1 MFEILSITTSFFAI
15 IALGAFTKYIGL
27 FDEKSSQ
34 IFSNFA
40 FYVALPPMIITS
52 IMANPIKGLINFD
65 YIVRFEIATLI
76 IFILSYTVAKF
87 IFKLKS
93 NENSVFALNATY
105 SNYGYIGLPLVLL
118 LFGQKAIVPAAI
130 ILVFDIAFVLAL
142 VAVFSTNFNNTSGFL
157 NFINALKSIIKNPVI
172 ISCVIGLLLSFYELN
187 LGKIPEE
194 TLNILSGAAVP
205 TALFAIGI
213 IIVSKSVEKAYS
225 ELIFISFIKL
235 IMHPLL
241 VILLFVFWSSDS
253 LEMLDIMWLQ
263 VAIIFSC
270 LPVAA
275 TVFPVSQYYKAYV
288 LKTSS
293 AIIVT
298 TVISILTIPIVLL
311 LVIDKNIYNFLQ
323 LLFS

>member
-1 MFEILSITTSFFAI
+1 MLEILGITTSFFAI
-15 IALGAFTKYIGL
+15 IALGAITKYIGL

-40 FYVALPPMIITS
+40 FYVALPPMIIIS
-52 IMANPIKGLINFD
+52 IIANPIKGFINFD

-76 IFILSYTVAKF
+76 IFIFSYTFAKF
-87 IFKLKS
+87 IFKLKN

-118 LFGQKAIVPAAI
+118 LFGQKAVLPAAL

-142 VAVFSTNFNNTSGFL
+142 VAVFSIKFNNPSAL
-157 NFINALKSIIKNPVI
+157 VNLLEALKSILKNPVI

-187 LGKIPEE
+187 LGKIAME

-241 VILLFVFWSSDS
+241 VILLFVFLSTDS
-253 LEMLDIMWLQ
+253 IKMLDKMWVQ
-263 VAIIFSC
+263 VAVIFSC

-275 TVFPVSQYYKAYV
+275 TVFPVSQFYRAYI

-298 TVISILTIPIVLL
+298 TIISIVTIPCVLL
-311 LVIDKNIYNFLQ
+311 IVNNDNFLN
-323 LLFS
+323 LL

>member
-1 MFEILSITTSFFAI
+1 M
-15 IALGAFTKYIGL
+15 
-27 FDEKSSQ
+27 
-34 IFSNFA
+34 
-40 FYVALPPMIITS
+40 
-52 IMANPIKGLINFD
+52 
-65 YIVRFEIATLI
+65 
-76 IFILSYTVAKF
+76 
-87 IFKLKS
+87 
-93 NENSVFALNATY
+93 
-105 SNYGYIGLPLVLL
+105 
-118 LFGQKAIVPAAI
+118 
-130 ILVFDIAFVLAL
+130 
-142 VAVFSTNFNNTSGFL
+142 
-157 NFINALKSIIKNPVI
+157 
-172 ISCVIGLLLSFYELN
+172 
-187 LGKIPEE
+187 
-194 TLNILSGAAVP
+194 SGAAVP

-213 IIVSKSVEKAYS
+213 IIVSKSVEKVYS

-235 IMHPLL
+235 IIHPLL
-241 VILLFVFWSSDS
+241 VIFLFVIWSTDN
-253 LEMLDIMWLQ
+253 LKMLDIMWIQ

>member
-1 MFEILSITTSFFAI
+1 MFEILGITASFFAI

-40 FYVALPPMIITS
+40 FYVALPPMIVTS
-52 IMANPIKGLINFD
+52 IIANPIKGLINFD
-65 YIVRFEIATLI
+65 YIIRFEIATLI
-76 IFILSYTVAKF
+76 IFVFSYSVAKF
-87 IFKLKS
+87 IFKLKN

-118 LFGQKAIVPAAI
+118 LFGQKAVLPAAL

-142 VAVFSTNFNNTSGFL
+142 VAIFSTNFNNNSGFL

-187 LGKIPEE
+187 LGKFLEE

-235 IMHPLL
+235 IIHPLL
-241 VILLFVFWSSDS
+241 VILLFVFWSTDS
-253 LEMLDIMWLQ
+253 LKMLDLMWIQ

-275 TVFPVSQYYKAYV
+275 TVFPVSQYYKTYV

-298 TVISILTIPIVLL
+298 TIISIVTIPFILWIVN
-311 LVIDKNIYNFLQ
+311 KENFLS
-323 LLFS
+323 LL

>member
-1 MFEILSITTSFFAI
+1 MIEIIGITSSFFAI
-15 IALGAFTKYIGL
+15 IALGAFTKYVGL

-52 IMANPIKGLINFD
+52 ILANPIKGLIHFD

-76 IFILSYTVAKF
+76 IFIFSYTFSKF
-87 IFKLKS
+87 VFKLKG
-93 NENSVFALNATY
+93 NENSVFAVNATY

-118 LFGQKAIVPAAI
+118 LFGPKAILPAAI

-142 VAVFSTNFNNTSGFL
+142 VAVFSTKFNNPSAIL
-157 NFINALKSIIKNPVI
+157 NLLEALKSILKNPVI

-187 LGKIPEE
+187 LGKIPAE

-241 VILLFVFWSSDS
+241 VILLFVFWSTDS
-253 LEMLDIMWLQ
+253 LKMLNIIWIQ

-275 TVFPVSQYYKAYV
+275 TVFPVSQYYRAYV

-311 LVIDKNIYNFLQ
+311 LVTNKNVYNFL
-323 LLFS
+323 

>member
-1 MFEILSITTSFFAI
+1 MLEILGITASFFAI

-52 IMANPIKGLINFD
+52 IMANPIKGLIHFD
-65 YIVRFEIATLI
+65 YIFRFEIATLI
-76 IFILSYTVAKF
+76 IFVFSYSVAKF
-87 IFKLKS
+87 IFKLKN

-118 LFGQKAIVPAAI
+118 LFGQKAVLPAAL

-142 VAVFSTNFNNTSGFL
+142 VAVFSTNFNNNSGFL

-187 LGKIPEE
+187 LGKISAE
-194 TLNILSGAAVP
+194 TLSILSGAAVP

-213 IIVSKSVEKAYS
+213 IIVSKTIEKAYS

-253 LEMLDIMWLQ
+253 LKMLDIMWLQ

-298 TVISILTIPIVLL
+298 TIISIVTIPFILWIVNENNFSNLL
-311 LVIDKNIYNFLQ
+311 
-323 LLFS
+323 

>member
-1 MFEILSITTSFFAI
+1 MFEILGITASFFAI

-76 IFILSYTVAKF
+76 IFIFSYTIAKF
-87 IFKLKS
+87 IFKLES

-142 VAVFSTNFNNTSGFL
+142 VAIFATNFNNNSGFL

-172 ISCVIGLLLSFYELN
+172 ISCVIGLLLSFHEIN

-213 IIVSKSVEKAYS
+213 IIVSKNVEKAYS
-225 ELIFISFIKL
+225 EIISISFIKL

-241 VILLFVFWSSDS
+241 VILLFVF
-253 LEMLDIMWLQ
+253 
-263 VAIIFSC
+263 
-270 LPVAA
+270 
-275 TVFPVSQYYKAYV
+275 
-288 LKTSS
+288 
-293 AIIVT
+293 
-298 TVISILTIPIVLL
+298 
-311 LVIDKNIYNFLQ
+311 LVI
-323 LLFS
+323 

>member
-1 MFEILSITTSFFAI
+1 MFEILGITASLFAI
-15 IALGAFTKYIGL
+15 IVLGAFTKYTGL
-27 FDEKSSQ
+27 FDEKNSQ

-52 IMANPIKGLINFD
+52 IIANPIKGLINFD
-65 YIVRFEIATLI
+65 YIIRFEIATLI
-76 IFILSYTVAKF
+76 IFVLSYVVAKF
-87 IFKLKS
+87 IFKLKN
-93 NENSVFALNATY
+93 NENSIFALNATY

-118 LFGQKAIVPAAI
+118 LFGQKAVLPAAL

-142 VAVFSTNFNNTSGFL
+142 VAVFSTKFNNPSALL
-157 NFINALKSIIKNPVI
+157 NLLEALKSILKNPVI
-172 ISCVIGLLLSFYELN
+172 ISCIIGLLLSFYEIN

-194 TLNILSGAAVP
+194 ILNILSGAAVP

-241 VILLFVFWSSDS
+241 VIILFVFWSTDS
-253 LEMLDIMWLQ
+253 LKMLDLMWIQ
-263 VAIIFSC
+263 VAVIFSC

-298 TVISILTIPIVLL
+298 TIISIITIPCILWIVNNDNFSNLL
-311 LVIDKNIYNFLQ
+311 
-323 LLFS
+323 

>member
-1 MFEILSITTSFFAI
+1 MFEILGITASFFAI
-15 IALGAFTKYIGL
+15 IALGSFTKYIGL

-40 FYVALPPMIITS
+40 FYVALPPMIIIS
-52 IMANPIKGLINFD
+52 IITNPIKGIINFD
-65 YIVRFEIATLI
+65 YIIRFEIATLI
-76 IFILSYTVAKF
+76 IFIFSYTVAKF
-87 IFKLKS
+87 VIKLKN
-93 NENSVFALNATY
+93 NENAVFALNATY

-118 LFGQKAIVPAAI
+118 LFGPKAILPAAI

-187 LGKIPEE
+187 IGKIPSE

-213 IIVSKSVEKAYS
+213 IIVSQSVEKAYS

-235 IMHPLL
+235 IIHPLL
-241 VILLFVFWSSDS
+241 VILLFVFWSTDS
-253 LEMLDIMWLQ
+253 LKMLDKMWIQ
-263 VAIIFSC
+263 VAVIFSC

-275 TVFPVSQYYKAYV
+275 TVFPVSQFYRAYI

-298 TVISILTIPIVLL
+298 TIISILTIPCILWIVNN
-311 LVIDKNIYNFLQ
+311 DNFSNFYNFPY
-323 LLFS
+323 F

>member
-1 MFEILSITTSFFAI
+1 MLEILGITTSFFAI

-40 FYVALPPMIITS
+40 FYVALPPMIIIS
-52 IMANPIKGLINFD
+52 IIANPIKDFINFE

-76 IFILSYTVAKF
+76 IFIFSYTVAKF
-87 IFKLKS
+87 IFKLKN

-118 LFGQKAIVPAAI
+118 LFGQKAVLPAAL

-142 VAVFSTNFNNTSGFL
+142 VAVFSTKFNNPS
-157 NFINALKSIIKNPVI
+157 ALVNLLEAFKSILKNPVI

-187 LGKIPEE
+187 LGKIPTE

-241 VILLFVFWSSDS
+241 VILLFVFWSTDS
-253 LEMLDIMWLQ
+253 LKMLDLMWIQ

-298 TVISILTIPIVLL
+298 TIISIFTIPIVLL
-311 LVIDKNIYNFLQ
+311 LVTNKNVYNFL
-323 LLFS
+323 